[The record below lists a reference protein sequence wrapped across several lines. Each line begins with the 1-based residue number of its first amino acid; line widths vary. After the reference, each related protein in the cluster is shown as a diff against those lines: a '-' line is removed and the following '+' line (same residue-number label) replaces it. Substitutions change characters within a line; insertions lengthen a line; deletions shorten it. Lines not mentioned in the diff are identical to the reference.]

1 MNGVANRFSPA
12 GGDVDPIFPAYVQL
26 SALALRVARTA
37 ARSELLLHG
46 IIHGMAN
53 SRLGRRNF
61 LLAAAIVLACASP
74 AAAQMFPDFGEN
86 FSTLGNRGNE
96 VSVKAEFTHATAD
109 RPALLFVTATI
120 QDGFHISAM
129 DQKRAADGGGPQVT
143 KIELAANAPVKL
155 LGSFRPLEAPKSHID
170 TKGWKG
176 LELREHEG
184 SITWVAP
191 VELAPGV
198 DAATASIEGVFE
210 SQACKSYCVDV
221 NLPFTAKAGPGTP
234 LSDALLASLT
244 TPGAAAGSP
253 LVAATT
259 TATPGEGTA
268 AAGGALWSYIAYGV
282 LGGLILNLMPCVLP
296 VLGLKLLSFAK
307 QGGESRREIFTLNL
321 AYVAGLMA
329 VFMVL
334 ATLAALA
341 KLGLSNQSFGWG
353 ELYTLTW
360 FKVAMTALVFAMALA
375 FLGVWEIPIPG
386 FASSGKA
393 TELSTQE
400 GPAGAFFMGIV
411 TTLLA
416 TPCSGPFLYTV
427 FGYTITQ
434 PAIVTYIIFGSVG
447 IGMSLPYLL
456 VGAFPSLVAW
466 LPKPGAWMDTLKQL
480 LGFVLLATVVYLFST
495 INSDYFIPTL
505 ALMVALWFG
514 CWIVGRVPLW
524 AEFVDKR
531 RAWMQGIASAA
542 LLGGTAFYFLSPSEA
557 ALPWQPYSQ
566 EALAAARAEGK
577 TVLVDFTADWCLTCK
592 LNLSTAI
599 NREDVRQLVEK
610 NGVVP
615 MIADWTDKNPTIKQ
629 ALAELNSVSI
639 PLMAIYPADPNAEV
653 IVLPDLLTQGK
664 VIAALEKAGPS
675 RSIEGVQGRTM
686 TATRTTAMA
695 GSER

>member
-1 MNGVANRFSPA
+1 M
-12 GGDVDPIFPAYVQL
+12 
-26 SALALRVARTA
+26 
-37 ARSELLLHG
+37 
-46 IIHGMAN
+46 
-53 SRLGRRNF
+53 
-61 LLAAAIVLACASP
+61 LACA
-74 AAAQMFPDFGEN
+74 ATALAQLPDFGN
-86 FSTLGNRGNE
+86 FAPLGERGNE
-96 VSVKAEFTHATAD
+96 VAVTAEFTPAAAD
-109 RPALLFVTATI
+109 RPALLFVTAKI
-120 QDGFHISAM
+120 QAGFHIYAM
-129 DQKRAADGGGPQVT
+129 DQQHDADGGGPQVT
-143 KIELAANAPVKL
+143 QAALAAGSPVKL
-155 LGSFRPLEAPKSHID
+155 LGPFRALQAPKSHID
-170 TKGWKG
+170 TVAWKG

-184 SITWVAP
+184 TVTWVAP
-191 VELAPGV
+191 VQFPANV
-198 DAATASIEGVFE
+198 DAATATVEGVFE
-210 SQACKSYCVDV
+210 GQACKSFCVDV
-221 NLPFTAKAGPGTP
+221 NLPFTAKLGQGAP

-244 TPGAAAGSP
+244 APGAVAGSP

-259 TATPGEGTA
+259 TATLGEGTV
-268 AAGGALWSYIAYGV
+268 AAGGTVWSYIAYGI

-307 QGGESRREIFTLNL
+307 QGGESRREIFSLNL
-321 AYVAGLMA
+321 AYVGGMMV

-341 KLGLSNQSFGWG
+341 KLGLSSQSFGWG

-360 FKVAMTALVFAMALA
+360 FKVAMTALVFSMALA

-447 IGMSLPYLL
+447 VGMSLPYLL
-456 VGAFPSLVAW
+456 VGAFPSLVSW
-466 LPKPGAWMDTLKQL
+466 LPKPGEWMDTLKQL

-495 INSDYFIPTL
+495 INADYFIPTL
-505 ALMVALWFG
+505 ALLVALWFG

-531 RAWMQGIASAA
+531 RAWIQGVASAA
-542 LLGGTAFYFLSPSEA
+542 ILGGTAFYFLSPSDA

-592 LNLSTAI
+592 LNLSAAI
-599 NREDVRQLVEK
+599 NREEVRQLVEK

-639 PLMAIYPADPNAEV
+639 PLMAIYPADPNADV

-664 VIAALEKAGPS
+664 VIEALEKAGPS
-675 RSIEGVQGRTM
+675 RSLEGVQGRTM
-686 TATRTTAMA
+686 TATRTAAMG